1 MKKKVTPD
9 ESGTLKG
16 LSGNTLK
23 LSPELLSLNTDPDK
37 AVRVGLKSFSDLVP
51 SKVRNNIVA
60 QAKLKHWDKPH
71 KTATAN
77 ASRKI
82 VEFESQNPGE
92 IRSFPIQQLSIQ

>member
-1 MKKKVTPD
+1 MDMKKKVTPD
-9 ESGTLKG
+9 ENGNIKG
-16 LSGNTLK
+16 LSGNSLK
-23 LSPELLSLNTDPDK
+23 LSPELMALNTDPEK
-37 AVRVGLKSFSDLVP
+37 AVRVGLKSFSDLLP

-92 IRSFPIQQLSIQ
+92 LSD